1 VGGCEGGCVGGWVT
15 RAKGLGSASRSV
27 EVVFEC
33 VNRDRVS
40 GRPLILS
47 TCVPGTCVCMCILT
61 HRQPWTGNYGTSNYV
76 KYQPIIPGLDIN
88 RTNPA
93 APNSCLVIASGPT
106 YGSCMVAFPH
116 SQLVSCRLPKARGQE
131 NES

>member
-1 VGGCEGGCVGGWVT
+1 MGGCEGGCVGGWVT

-33 VNRDRVS
+33 ANRDRVS

-93 APNSCLVIASGPT
+93 APNSCLVIASGIT
-106 YGSCMVAFPH
+106 YDPFVECTEH
-116 SQLVSCRLPKARGQE
+116 
-131 NES
+131 